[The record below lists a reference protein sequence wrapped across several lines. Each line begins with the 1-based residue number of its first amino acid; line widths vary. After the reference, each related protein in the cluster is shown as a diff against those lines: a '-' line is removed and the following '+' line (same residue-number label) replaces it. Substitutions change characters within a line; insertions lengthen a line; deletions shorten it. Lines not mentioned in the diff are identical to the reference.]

1 MVLLALVIVSF
12 KVSDFGRMILKTL
25 QNADSDIWPWAW
37 ETFWTTASKGKK
49 SPRIIFLWNKNTF
62 RWTAQLCTQDMAT
75 YPVKG
80 ELSKMSNFVHFR
92 HVFTLKLQICANPCL
107 VQVSSLS
114 SKASKT
120 LQSNVRM
127 FLCQKMIECLFSS
140 HIHTHAQEESELNG
154 ISWWGRKGL
163 VSRSRMV
170 KENCLFLHKIRYV
183 VKYIVFYFVFKCV
196 DCFWYLTCWCRT

>member
-12 KVSDFGRMILKTL
+12 KVSDFGTLILKTL
-25 QNADSDIWPWAW
+25 QNADSDIWPRTW

-49 SPRIIFLWNKNTF
+49 VPGSSFCEIRI
-62 RWTAQLCTQDMAT
+62 
-75 YPVKG
+75 
-80 ELSKMSNFVHFR
+80 LSGGQHNYVHRTWLHTMWRVSFPKCQISCILDI
-92 HVFTLKLQICANPCL
+92 FTLKLQICAHSCL

-154 ISWWGRKGL
+154 ISWWWRKGL
-163 VSRSRMV
+163 VPGSRMV
-170 KENCLFLHKIRYV
+170 EENCFSTK
-183 VKYIVFYFVFKCV
+183 
-196 DCFWYLTCWCRT
+196 